1 MKASEIRALSRDEMN
16 QKLTDLKHELFNL
29 RFQHEIGQL
38 ENSSKLKQAK
48 KDIARLQTILG
59 ELVRNPETAEGEQA
73 TA

>member
-1 MKASEIRALSRDEMN
+1 MKASEIRALSSDEME

-38 ENSSKLKQAK
+38 ENSSKLKQTR
-48 KDIARLQTILG
+48 KDIARIQTVLG
-59 ELVRNPETAEGEQA
+59 ELARNPETSEGEQA